1 MALTEAQQSAVD
13 IRDRT
18 LLISAAAGSG
28 KTYTLT
34 QRIIKSIIED
44 GQDLSRLLIVT
55 FTRAAAGELKEKIS
69 KALASAIAEHP
80 DNIHLQS
87 QLIKLGSAHISTIDS
102 FFTEPVRANFEKLG
116 LPASIRLADDAELSP
131 TRDKILQ
138 ETLEHFFEVCEPYK
152 KCELSDIGY
161 RSTYTD
167 LIGIISSAR
176 DSSKILPSFSDIYKK
191 LITSPLSLSQLK
203 LHAER
208 MRENAKKD
216 LFQTKEGQFLKREL
230 YADVTYVRK
239 TFLSLANEI
248 ASDKSVCSRYYFDFK
263 ENAELCHPL
272 LNALENG
279 TYADV
284 KDAFDAFAPPR
295 ITSVPSSQKT
305 ERSEAYKNMRSK
317 LNDIIKK
324 DLRKKYLCAEPNEIS
339 HIFERYADICD
350 TLFDI
355 LTEFERRYSDEK
367 KRRGI
372 CEFSDMPKFMLALL
386 LDAQGAPSNYA
397 KALQAQFDEVYID
410 EYQDVNEIQDT
421 IFALI
426 GGDHRFMVGDI
437 KQSIYG
443 FREAEPSIFADYR
456 SKLPAY
462 RPNDKS
468 SLNSNGNT
476 IFMSENFR
484 CDENII
490 AFTNTVCSRIFSSL
504 DNGIGY
510 TPDDDLKFGKKK
522 PSDDYISPRITINIV
537 EPSGNDDDE
546 DEDENNTA
554 SEASAY
560 TDDSSDS
567 LSDEAATIANEVV
580 RLIKTEKNSDG
591 SPIMPSDIAVL
602 TRSHSYTRA
611 VISAFNAL
619 NIKYVITSKGEIF
632 ETDDMRLLTN
642 LLSVVDNPRS
652 DIPLCQ
658 LLTSGNDN
666 ISPFFSFE
674 DVVTIRKYADSQNSG
689 VGSLFDAVYT
699 YAASGNDKRIADSC
713 QKFIL
718 LMENMRA
725 SACKMSA
732 DKFIKSIAFC
742 EKYSPISET
751 DAYMYVYDSA
761 CKYVKNAWGGLYGFL
776 KYFRGVME
784 SGGSGS
790 EPDTGKCEA
799 VRLMSIHQSK
809 GLEFNICFLFG
820 FGKQFNMQSKYP
832 ILFNKELGIS
842 AKLPPDDSNTKDIN
856 ALQIRYESNPIY
868 RISDKYVK
876 MRQLEEEVRI
886 FYVALTRARERLYIS
901 ATISKPFTDYCASLA
916 RCADIDYEIKKSKT
930 YIKWIL
936 LALSSSSVGDGIYT
950 VNVHQKGNV
959 TRGEC
964 VSVPHDAQQEQISN
978 ATENELEL
986 ALLLASPVRDDST
999 AKLLSLI
1006 PSKVAASKVSSD
1018 MLDNSIFI
1026 PIPAGKLFADDSND
1040 KDADQIKDD
1049 EKLINGRI
1057 ELMRTSKKDFDSL
1070 LAINQKPTASEIGTA
1085 THAFLQFCDYENVNK
1100 NGIENELKRLTDM
1113 RFISKRAADIISLSQ
1128 LRGFFTSELYGII
1141 MNAKSVY
1148 REFHFGNF
1156 KSASDFTQNEKL
1168 KATVADRKIYVQ
1180 GSIDLLAERN
1190 DGSIV
1195 LCDYKTDRVTAE
1207 EKANRSILIKNIK
1220 ERHGNQLEQ
1229 YKYAVEQIFGRA
1241 PSTTFV
1247 YLFSIGEAIE
1257 L

>member
-1 MALTEAQQSAVD
+1 MALTDAQQSAVD

-18 LLISAAAGSG
+18 LLVSAAAGSG

-69 KALASAIAEHP
+69 KALSTAIAEHP
-80 DNIHLQS
+80 NDLHLQS

-102 FFTEPVRANFEKLG
+102 FFTEPVRSNFEKLG

-138 ETLEHFFEVCEPYK
+138 ETLEHFFEACEPYE
-152 KCELSDIGY
+152 KCELSNVGY

-176 DSSKILPSFSDIYKK
+176 DSSKILPSFWDIYKK

-203 LHAER
+203 IHAER

-230 YADVTYVRK
+230 YSNVTYVRK
-239 TFLSLANEI
+239 TLLSLADEL
-248 ASDKSVCSRYYFDFK
+248 ASDPSVCSRYYHDFTD
-263 ENAELCHPL
+263 NAQLCHSL
-272 LNALENG
+272 LNAIENG

-284 KDAFDAFAPPR
+284 KFAFEAFSPSK
-295 ITSVPSSQKT
+295 ITPIRSNEKT
-305 ERSEAYKNMRSK
+305 EQSEAYKNMRSK

-324 DLRKKYLCAEPNEIS
+324 DLRQKYLCAEPNEIS
-339 HIFERYADICD
+339 NIFNRYADVCD
-350 TLFDI
+350 LLFNI

-367 KRRGI
+367 RRRGI
-372 CEFSDMPKFMLALL
+372 CEFSDMPKFMLSLL
-386 LDAQGAPSNYA
+386 LDEHGEPGDYA
-397 KALQAQFDEVYID
+397 KALRARFDEVYID

-468 SLNSNGNT
+468 SLSPNGNT
-476 IFMSENFR
+476 VFMSENFR

-490 AFTNTVCSRIFSSL
+490 TFTNTVCSLIFSSFA
-504 DNGIGY
+504 DGIGY
-510 TPDDDLKFGKKK
+510 TSDDDLRFGKKK
-522 PSDDYISPRITINIV
+522 PFDEYQSPCVTLNIIEPSDCDNKESDSDDLA
-537 EPSGNDDDE
+537 DDFENADE
-546 DEDENNTA
+546 I
-554 SEASAY
+554 
-560 TDDSSDS
+560 SDS
-567 LSDEAATIANEVV
+567 LSDEAMVIANEIV
-580 RLIKTEKNSDG
+580 RLLKTEKNANG

-602 TRSHSYTRA
+602 TRSHSYTKA
-611 VISAFNAL
+611 VISAL
-619 NIKYVITSKGEIF
+619 NVLKVNYVVTSKGEIF
-632 ETDDMRLLTN
+632 ETDDMRLLTD

-658 LLTSGNDN
+658 LLTEGNES

-674 DVVTIRKYADSQNSG
+674 DVVKIRKYADLQKDG
-689 VGSLFDAVYT
+689 ARSLFDAMYT
-699 YAASGNDKRIADSC
+699 YAESGNDKRIADLC
-713 QKFIL
+713 QSFIS
-718 LMENMRA
+718 LMEKMRA

-732 DKFIKSIAFC
+732 DKFIKSLAFC
-742 EKYSPISET
+742 EKYAQISET

-761 CKYVKNAWGGLYGFL
+761 CKYVKNTWSGLYGFL
-776 KYFRGVME
+776 KYFNGVAE
-784 SGGSGS
+784 SGGAGS
-790 EPDTGKCEA
+790 EPDAGQCEA
-799 VRLMSIHQSK
+799 VRLMSVHQSK
-809 GLEFNICFLFG
+809 GLEFNVCFLFG
-820 FGKQFNMQSKYP
+820 FGKQFNMKSKYP
-832 ILFNKELGIS
+832 ILFNKDLGIS
-842 AKLPPDDSNTKDIN
+842 VKLPPSIEERGDVDT
-856 ALQIRYESNPIY
+856 LRVRYESNPIY
-868 RISDKYVK
+868 RISDKYIK
-876 MRQLEEEVRI
+876 IRQLEEEARI

-901 ATISKPFTDYCASLA
+901 ATLSKPFADYYSSLA
-916 RCADIDYEIKKSKT
+916 KCADIDYEIKKSKT

-936 LALSSSSVGDGIYT
+936 LALSSSPVSEDVYEIK
-950 VNVHQKGNV
+950 VHQKGNV
-959 TRGEC
+959 TRGEAM
-964 VSVPHDAQQEQISN
+964 SEPQKEEREQISN
-978 ATENELEL
+978 ATEDELEL
-986 ALLLASPVRDDST
+986 AHLLASPIQDDSN
-999 AKLLSLI
+999 ARLLSLI

-1026 PIPAGKLFADDSND
+1026 PIPAGKLFTDESDDDSVG
-1040 KDADQIKDD
+1040 QVRDD
-1049 EKLINGRI
+1049 EELIKGRI
-1057 ELMRTSKKDFDSL
+1057 ELMRASKKDFDSL
-1070 LAINQKPTASEIGTA
+1070 LAINQRPTAAEIGTA
-1085 THAFLQFCDYENVNK
+1085 THSFLQFCNYENVNK
-1100 NGIENELKRLTDM
+1100 NGIESELKRLTDM
-1113 RFISKRAADIISLSQ
+1113 RFISKRMADIISLPQ
-1128 LRGFFTSELYGII
+1128 LRGFFKSELYGII
-1141 MNAKSVY
+1141 LNAKTVY
-1148 REFHFGNF
+1148 REFHFGDF
-1156 KSASDFTQNEKL
+1156 KSASDFTQDEKL
-1168 KATVADRKIYVQ
+1168 KVTVADRKIYVQ
-1180 GSIDLLAERN
+1180 GSIDLLAEES

-1207 EKANRSILIKNIK
+1207 ERADRSLLIKNIK
-1220 ERHGNQLEQ
+1220 KRHGNQLDQ
-1229 YKYAVEQIFGRA
+1229 YKYAVEQIFGLA
-1241 PSTTFV
+1241 PSKTFV